1 MRIVVNRIESA
12 RVERARPPDDAVDL
26 VTLRQQQLR
35 QIRAVL
41 AGNTRDQRFV
51 RHDLPAGDLKSS
63 LTMAS
68 PESKHQKPSSKHQIN
83 PKFQAPN
90 RGPRFELGTWSLELP
105 WSLVFGALSDCAFPQ
120 SRYTARVFHLTFPGL
135 TRRSR
140 LATALLAG
148 LTGLSGVAAIA
159 QPTLPGTQ
167 ELTWQDDLSTRMV
180 QGIDKFLMREIDR
193 SVEQRK

>member
-68 PESKHQKPSSKHQIN
+68 PESKHQKPSSKHQRN
-83 PKFQAPN
+83 PKFQPPN
-90 RGPRFELGTWSLELP
+90 RGPRFELGTWSLELL
-105 WSLVFGALSDCAFPQ
+105 WSLVFGVWSFDWPPGPPLSLSLSP
-120 SRYTARVFHLTFPGL
+120 LL
-135 TRRSR
+135 RRWER
-140 LATALLAG
+140 EKTLLA
-148 LTGLSGVAAIA
+148 S
-159 QPTLPGTQ
+159 
-167 ELTWQDDLSTRMV
+167 
-180 QGIDKFLMREIDR
+180 R
-193 SVEQRK
+193 SSCCRFSR